1 MNKTCFENQNENMRT
16 IICLI
21 NVLVVTAL
29 LSSCNSIKMSH
40 YAAYNQ
46 FRYSSEQPRFH
57 FSNDTLKIEGAWSW
71 ASGARAIP
79 KLSYI
84 PKNVREVLAPI
95 AKEKG
100 YILFAT
106 WTPNRKKYLK
116 EGFVEVTKDDVR
128 YVDENNQQFF
138 ISVLVNDQEFNADTS
153 IYKFRGV
160 NYDTKFQIYTSAPRL
175 AASGF
180 WVMEVIAASE
190 KRYYDFV
197 CITDESFMESKD
209 TREYQAGVFLDDIQ
223 HQFVGQ

>member
-1 MNKTCFENQNENMRT
+1 MR
-16 IICLI
+16 IMICLTNI
-21 NVLVVTAL
+21 LIVAVLMT
-29 LSSCNSIKMSH
+29 SCGSIRTSH

-46 FRYSSEQPRFH
+46 FRYGSEQPRFH

-71 ASGARAIP
+71 ANEARAIP

-84 PKNVREVLAPI
+84 PKNVRKTLEPI

-100 YILFAT
+100 YVLFAT
-106 WTPNRKKYLK
+106 WTPNRKKFRN
-116 EGFVEVTKDDVR
+116 EGYVQVTKDDVR

-138 ISVLVNDQEFNADTS
+138 VTVLVNDQEFKTDTS
-153 IYKFRGV
+153 VYKFRGV
-160 NYDTKFQIYTSAPRL
+160 NYDTKFQIYTSKPKL
-175 AASGF
+175 AASGY

-197 CITDESFMESKD
+197 CITDESFMESKE
-209 TREYQAGVFLDDIQ
+209 TREYQASVFLEDIQ

>member
-1 MNKTCFENQNENMRT
+1 MRT
-16 IICLI
+16 ITLLMNIF
-21 NVLVVTAL
+21 VVTAL
-29 LSSCNSIKMSH
+29 LSSCGSIKTSH

-46 FRYSSEQPRFH
+46 FRYSNEQPSFH

-71 ASGARAIP
+71 ANEARAIP

-84 PKNVREVLAPI
+84 PKNVRKTLEPI

-100 YILFAT
+100 YVLFAT
-106 WTPNRKKYLK
+106 WTPNRKKFRK
-116 EGFVEVTKDDVR
+116 EGYVQVTKDDVR
-128 YVDENNQQFF
+128 YVDGNNQQFF
-138 ISVLVNDQEFNADTS
+138 ITVLVNDQEFMADTS
-153 IYKFRGV
+153 IYKFRGI
-160 NYDTKFQIYTSAPRL
+160 NYDTKFQIYTSVPKQ
-175 AASGF
+175 AASGY

-209 TREYQAGVFLDDIQ
+209 TRDYQASVFLEDIQ